1 VWGEKN
7 DPYIQKALA
16 LMKLESKFRL
26 LVAAKIACY
35 LPVTLFVI
43 WREAWP
49 ASLAKLSPA
58 ANEFLRQLEWINS
71 RQSGYDPIL
80 PEEVW
85 LATGVISFI
94 LIPVSLIGL
103 LMLKKWAAWVHLV
116 SVVVWHLHTSIH
128 SQVEFGLEYS
138 LLHIS
143 SMLTGAI
150 LFMAFFTDLFMPP
163 EAKAAGIYEGKE
175 DNETVK
181 FGLLKDGVYELYEN
195 GESVEEGK
203 WKVTN
208 NKIHITTN
216 DPEVGMVVNINQINA
231 DGSLTEIGEMIDG
244 KQEDTPKEAQFTYKQ
259 IK

>member
-1 VWGEKN
+1 MWQEKN
-7 DPYIQKALA
+7 DPYIQKTLA

-35 LPVTLFVI
+35 LPVTAFFI

-49 ASLAKLSPA
+49 SSLAKLSPQFA
-58 ANEFLRQLEWINS
+58 EYQIKSERLAVTMV
-71 RQSGYDPIL
+71 YDRIL

-103 LMLKKWAAWVHLV
+103 LMFKKWAAWVHLV

-128 SQVEFGLEYS
+128 PQFEFGLEYS

-244 KQEDTPKEAQFTYKQ
+244 KQEGTPKEAQFTYKK

>member
-1 VWGEKN
+1 MWQEKN
-7 DPYIQKALA
+7 DPYIQKTLA

-35 LPVTLFVI
+35 LPVTAFLI
-43 WREAWP
+43 WRVAWP
-49 ASLAKLSPA
+49 SSLAKLSPQFA
-58 ANEFLRQLEWINS
+58 GYQIQQEQIGSVRMV
-71 RQSGYDPIL
+71 YDPIL

-85 LATGVISFI
+85 LATAVISWI
-94 LIPVSLIGL
+94 LMPISLIGL
-103 LMLKKWAAWVHLV
+103 FIFKKWAAWVHLV

-128 SQVEFGLEYS
+128 PQFEFGLEYS

-143 SMLTGAI
+143 SILSGAI
-150 LFMAFFTDLFMPP
+150 LFMAFFTDLLIPP
-163 EAKAAGIYEGKE
+163 EDKATGIYEGKE
-175 DNETVK
+175 DDETVK
-181 FGLLKDGVYELYEN
+181 FGLLKDGVYELYED